1 MSKSLLVWLGGMLSL
16 LAGQRL
22 FVSSDTVS
30 IALTGLG
37 LVALVVGLVFRVQTR
52 GRSSD
57 QHAQNAHKG
66 ALLLMGLGFAALGV
80 YFASTTA
87 VAEGLGLSEEGIK
100 RWTVCFGAVWPI
112 LWLAGS
118 VPLVLID
125 LAIQD
130 SPLAVQ
136 PLRIKQAR
144 NNGLVAA
151 LGLALVFPVNYLAAE
166 HNERWDLA
174 YFKTTEPGTSTLALV
189 ANLTEPVHVRVF
201 QPTSSDVTP
210 ELMPYF
216 ETLSAQN
223 ELFTVEL
230 VDHAAEPLLTK
241 ELKVRDNGYIALT
254 SKEGTEDAITKTWK
268 IGTDLDKAK
277 RNLKK
282 LDEEFQ
288 KRLLDLAK
296 GDRIAYFTV
305 GHGEL
310 NWKTQSELPDDKIS
324 GLKQILQ
331 NLNFKVKEL
340 GLTEGLGQAV
350 PEDATVVFVLGP
362 TGGFQSGELQSL
374 TEYVDRGGALVV
386 AAEPGTTTLDPLLA
400 HLGVKL
406 GEGQLATKVAL
417 LRRSGDKTDNLNL
430 VTNKYSS
437 HDSTQTLSKYSKQ
450 MPMVLV
456 GSGWLDETSDH
467 RGKVT
472 MTLRTLSDSFADLNG
487 DIELNGEETE
497 EIRPV
502 AAAASGP
509 ALNDALDDD
518 GEPAEYRAI
527 ITADAQIFSDLA
539 IATQFDPTFPPP
551 NAQFVLDGVNWAIG
565 DEELTGT
572 TESEED
578 IKIEHTQ
585 EDQTIWFYSTSAGI
599 PLLMLALGVVRVR
612 RRRSGGQA

>member
-1 MSKSLLVWLGGMLSL
+1 MSKSLIVWLTGMALLFAGERLFTTSDVVSMSLSGVGFALLCAGLIFRLQARGASSDPHAQKAHRTSLLLQAVGFASVVVYFLSL
-16 LAGQRL
+16 DA
-22 FVSSDTVS
+22 VPDT
-30 IALTGLG
+30 
-37 LVALVVGLVFRVQTR
+37 
-52 GRSSD
+52 
-57 QHAQNAHKG
+57 
-66 ALLLMGLGFAALGV
+66 M
-80 YFASTTA
+80 
-87 VAEGLGLSEEGIK
+87 GLSEEGIK
-100 RWTVCFGAVWPI
+100 RWTVCFGAIWPV
-112 LWLAGS
+112 LWLAS
-118 VPLVLID
+118 TTPLVLID
-125 LAIQD
+125 VAIED

-136 PLRIKQAR
+136 PIRIKQSLD
-144 NNGLVAA
+144 NGLVAA
-151 LGLALVFPVNYLAAE
+151 LGLALVFPLNYLAAE

-174 YFKTTEPGTSTLALV
+174 YFKTTEPGTSTMALV

-216 ETLSAQN
+216 ETLATQN
-223 ELFTVEL
+223 PKFTVEL

-241 ELKVRDNGYIALT
+241 ELKVRDNGYVALT
-254 SKEGTEDAITKTWK
+254 TKDGTEDATTKSWK

-288 KRLLDLAK
+288 KRLLDVAK

-340 GLTEGLGQAV
+340 GLADGLGNAV

-362 TGGFQSGELQSL
+362 TGGFQPGELQSL
-374 TEYVDRGGALVV
+374 TEYVDAGGALIV
-386 AAEPGTTTLDPLLA
+386 AAEPNTTTLDPLLA
-400 HLGVKL
+400 HLGLKL
-406 GEGQLATKVAL
+406 GEGQLATRQAL
-417 LRRSGDKTDNLNL
+417 LRRTGDTTDKLNL

-437 HDSTQTLSKYSKQ
+437 HDSTNTLSKYSKQ
-450 MPMVLV
+450 MPLVLV

-472 MTLRTLSDSFADLNG
+472 MTVRSLQDTFADLDG
-487 DIELNGEETE
+487 DITLNGEETE

-509 ALNDALDDD
+509 ALGDAVDDE
-518 GEPAEYRAI
+518 GNPLEYRAI

-539 IATQFDPTFPPP
+539 ISTQFDPTFPPP
-551 NAQFVLDGVNWAIG
+551 NAQFALDGVNWAIG
-565 DEELTGT
+565 EEALTGT

-585 EDQTIWFYSTSAGI
+585 EDQAKWFYSTSAGI
-599 PLLMLALGVVRVR
+599 PLLLLLLGVVRVR
-612 RRRSGGQA
+612 RRRKGGEA